1 MSAWSAGSLGS
12 QFWGSGERGRL
23 PRVRMF
29 CPFYLLPRHRIRS
42 VASTFPGSS
51 LWRSQAGNTFSPDRD
66 TPPHTRGIP
75 VILLLRGG
83 HHLASLTAHTVLHFS
98 GFLVSAPCPGIS
110 QVPNA
115 PLNEWIDELETQQW
129 KWKGKGGFGR
139 GSEGKGD
146 KPGDK
151 KRVRRSHSGARISTV
166 SDGKDEG
173 TKAGRRVGRWW
184 GLFADGGDFEVKQSI
199 QVKDSGPGRWNRNP
213 MYCCGQ
219 QKCQQNIAVHHHK
232 GCWKQ
237 SRKYLPTNFCTWKSI
252 YSFGCQTWD
261 INNKARKSPGGN

>member
-1 MSAWSAGSLGS
+1 MEKPSW
-12 QFWGSGERGRL
+12 QHFQPRSG
-23 PRVRMF
+23 
-29 CPFYLLPRHRIRS
+29 H
-42 VASTFPGSS
+42 
-51 LWRSQAGNTFSPDRD
+51 
-66 TPPHTRGIP
+66 PPTHTRGIP

-115 PLNEWIDELETQQW
+115 PLNERIDELETQQW

-173 TKAGRRVGRWW
+173 TKAGRRVGR
-184 GLFADGGDFEVKQSI
+184 
-199 QVKDSGPGRWNRNP
+199 
-213 MYCCGQ
+213 
-219 QKCQQNIAVHHHK
+219 
-232 GCWKQ
+232 
-237 SRKYLPTNFCTWKSI
+237 
-252 YSFGCQTWD
+252 
-261 INNKARKSPGGN
+261 